1 MSEAKKKMTFLQ
13 KVDNFWYYYKWW
25 VIAGIFVLFG
35 IWCFAQLL
43 ESQTNDKTG
52 DLTLLSVYAHPLT
65 SEEYDLDRRLY
76 EFIPDVNGDG
86 QQKVVFKPYFITEK
100 GTSASD
106 NVTSSEFEMN
116 LQNAYG
122 DVMLFDVPS
131 LNNYLKKDIFAP
143 IGDYVDLS
151 TIPEEDIVYRGDVA
165 VAVKLSG
172 SKILSDMHFIIDEVY
187 ASVMF
192 VPDNADEA
200 TLATRENAKTAIKK
214 LLEK

>member
-1 MSEAKKKMTFLQ
+1 MVTDNLDGFVQREVCEKRGNIH
-13 KVDNFWYYYKWW
+13 VDN
-25 VIAGIFVLFG
+25 
-35 IWCFAQLL
+35 
-43 ESQTNDKTG
+43 
-52 DLTLLSVYAHPLT
+52 
-65 SEEYDLDRRLY
+65 

-100 GTSASD
+100 GTSDSD
-106 NVTSSEFEMN
+106 KVTKSEFEMN
-116 LQNAYG
+116 LQNCYG

-131 LNNYLKKDIFAP
+131 LNSYIKKDIFAP

-151 TIPEEDIVYRGDVA
+151 EIPQEDIVYRGDVA

-192 VPDNADEA
+192 VPDDADDA
-200 TLATRENAKTAIKK
+200 TLATRENARTAIEKM
-214 LLEK
+214 LEKN